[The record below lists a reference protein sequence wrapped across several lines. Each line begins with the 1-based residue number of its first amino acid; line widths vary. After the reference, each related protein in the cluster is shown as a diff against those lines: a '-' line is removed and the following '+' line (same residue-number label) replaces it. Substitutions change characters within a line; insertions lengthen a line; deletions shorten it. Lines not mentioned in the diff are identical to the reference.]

1 MTDDVHTLTA
11 ELAANPASLV
21 FLRLG
26 EALRRRGQLDAA
38 LTVALGGIQRH
49 YHLADG
55 HDLAARIR
63 SDRGEGDAAFDA
75 WTEVLR
81 LSPGHLGAL
90 RGLAFLAFRAGDM
103 DRAERHLEAAVGLA
117 PTDPALRAALQRV
130 RDGQRSSGSTTEAL
144 TTVDVAGTQL
154 LDIQG
159 RRLAGSMLDVTGR
172 DVSDPVAAELAG
184 VGREAARTARLVG
197 LGDWQR
203 LVAESPDGYWHL
215 ASPTED
221 TLLLV
226 TSDPGTP
233 PGRVAIHADR
243 AFASA
248 RRWRERMR

>member
-1 MTDDVHTLTA
+1 MTDHIHALTA
-11 ELAANPASLV
+11 ELAANSESLV

-26 EALRRRGQLDAA
+26 EALRRRRQLDAA
-38 LTVALGGIQRH
+38 LTVATGGVQRH
-49 YHLADG
+49 PHLADS
-55 HDLAARIR
+55 HDLLARVR

-75 WTEVLR
+75 WTQVLR
-81 LSPGHLGAL
+81 LVPGHLGAL

-103 DRAERHLEAAVGLA
+103 DRAERHLEAAVGLS

-130 RDGQRSSGSTTEAL
+130 RDGQRQSATTSEAL
-144 TTVDVAGTQL
+144 TTVDVAGTLL
-154 LDIQG
+154 LDEKG
-159 RRLAGSMLDVTGR
+159 RRLAGLMLDVTGS

-184 VGREAARTARLVG
+184 VRREAERTARLVG
-197 LGDWQR
+197 LGEWQR

-215 ASPTED
+215 APPTDD

-226 TSDPGTP
+226 TADPGTP
-233 PGRVAIHADR
+233 PGRVAIQADR